1 MPINCFLSQSHRDKP
16 FADRLADTL
25 AAHGVETWYSARQ
38 IMAADQWHDE
48 IGKALERSDWFL
60 LVLSTSAVNS
70 RWVKRELLYA
80 LDEARFVGRIT
91 PLLLRPCNWKKLS
104 WTLKAI
110 QWVDF
115 RQDYG
120 RGCQALLQS
129 WGIKYRPPP

>member
-1 MPINCFLSQSHRDKP
+1 MPINCFLSHSHRDKP

-25 AAHGVETWYSARQ
+25 AGHGVETWYSARQ
-38 IMAADQWHDE
+38 IMAAGQWHDE
-48 IGKALERSDWFL
+48 IGKALEHCDWFL

-70 RWVKRELLYA
+70 IWVKRELLYA

-110 QWVDF
+110 QRVDF
-115 RQDYG
+115 CQDYG
-120 RGCQALLQS
+120 VGCQALFQS
-129 WGIKYRPPP
+129 WGIEYRPSP